1 MRVWQVRR
9 VTVMTLTAGAPASL
23 WRLAFGLLFS
33 VVAVAA
39 STGGVAYA
47 ETAGTADGGAPP
59 QPRSLL
65 SLPAPRQ
72 PPPDEYRLRRA
83 TDGSGDLIY
92 EASGFYA
99 NVARDGAV
107 RFRDRHVTNFRI
119 LPFLPITGP
128 RYGVPSLEDVVRRLG
143 GRRRGGP
150 NAPPDAPASDPI
162 ANETLSPST
171 TFSRFR
177 PDPREICRYPSP
189 CFAEAPVTLI
199 TVTGTLDLTDELMRL
214 AHEDPYRFQKAR
226 FLTATRELRIRM
238 AGRAHAEDVARSRA
252 ELPRRLEEI
261 ACDQGL
267 SVADRRAIIE
277 ALRAELDVATPEG
290 RAQSER
296 IRRFLESW
304 GPADGGVPSCPG
316 H

>member
-1 MRVWQVRR
+1 
-9 VTVMTLTAGAPASL
+9 MTLTTGARVSHL
-23 WRLAFGLLFS
+23 RLAFGLLLRCL
-33 VVAVAA
+33 VLVLVLCLAAA
-39 STGGVAYA
+39 STGAVAHA
-47 ETAGTADGGAPP
+47 ESAGIADGGAPP

-72 PPPDEYRLRRA
+72 PPPPPPDEYRLRRA

-107 RFRDRHVTNFRI
+107 RFRDRHVTNLRLF
-119 LPFLPITGP
+119 PFLPLPGARP
-128 RYGVPSLEDVVRRLG
+128 GVPTLEEVVRSFTR
-143 GRRRGGP
+143 GRRGDP
-150 NAPPDAPASDPI
+150 KAPPASDPI

-177 PDPREICRYPSP
+177 PDPREICRYPAP
-189 CFAEAPVTLI
+189 CFPLAPVTLV
-199 TVTGTLDLTDELMRL
+199 TVTGTLDITDELMRL

-226 FLTATRELRIRM
+226 FLTATREMRIRM
-238 AGRAHAEDVARSRA
+238 AGHAHAEDVARSSA

-261 ACDQGL
+261 ACDEGL
-267 SVADRRAIIE
+267 SVADRRAVIE

-290 RAQSER
+290 RAQAER
-296 IRRFLESW
+296 IRLFVASW
-304 GPADGGVPSCPG
+304 GPADGGLPSCPG
-316 H
+316 R

>member
-1 MRVWQVRR
+1 
-9 VTVMTLTAGAPASL
+9 MTLTTGARASYL
-23 WRLAFGLLFS
+23 RLAFGHLFGLL
-33 VVAVAA
+33 ALAA
-39 STGGVAYA
+39 HGASARAEGAGG
-47 ETAGTADGGAPP
+47 ADGGAPP

-72 PPPDEYRLRRA
+72 PPPPDEYRLQRA

-107 RFRDRHVTNFRI
+107 RFRDRHVTNLRFF
-119 LPFLPITGP
+119 PFLPLPGARP
-128 RYGVPSLEDVVRRLG
+128 GVPSLEEVVRGFRRG
-143 GRRRGGP
+143 GRRDP
-150 NAPPDAPASDPI
+150 NAPPASDPI
-162 ANETLSPST
+162 ANETLLPSK

-177 PDPREICRYPSP
+177 PDPREICRYPNP
-189 CFAEAPVTLI
+189 CFANAPVTLVN
-199 TVTGTLDLTDELMRL
+199 VTGTLDLTDELMRL

-226 FLTATRELRIRM
+226 FLTATREMRIRM

-267 SVADRRAIIE
+267 SVADRRAVIE
-277 ALRAELDVATPEG
+277 ALRVELDIATPEG

-304 GPADGGVPSCPG
+304 GPADGGAPSCPG